1 MNKPARITELEALI
15 NHASGAYYGSGEPVM
30 TDGDFDRMVDELRK
44 LDPANPLL
52 ATVGSPEV
60 GGNYTEV
67 HPVPM
72 FSLNKAT
79 TTDEIAK
86 FVNDVRDDAYVLEPK
101 FDGISMEVT
110 YVDGVL
116 TMASTR
122 GDGKAGVNILAGAM
136 RMPNLPKRLA
146 VPADGVVVVRGEAVC
161 YDANWAKIDPEMKS
175 NSRSAGNGAMQRSD
189 GEGCQHMTFIAYW
202 VRGSNGTR
210 SAVRERAGTSV
221 TFDTEPEQIAALNL
235 LGFTASE
242 YEVVKTSSATALE
255 VETALVR
262 WKTKRSSLGFP
273 IDGVVIKANSL
284 AKQAEMGAVSNR
296 PKGSMAFKWEDEGG
310 ETEVEGVTL
319 SVGHT
324 GQIVPTLRL
333 KSVRILGSN
342 ITNCIS
348 YWRDIR
354 DMGIAIGDRVS
365 LFKAGEIIPKIRG
378 VVQRAENRVRI
389 VEPANCPVCGA
400 RTGRKDGGVHL
411 LCLGDNCAAQATGK
425 VKKWIT
431 SLNILGIGDGLL
443 TELTKPG
450 GRVADPSDLYTMET
464 RHWSSTPM
472 GNGFVGDARAA
483 AIVAEVNKTRTLGID
498 DFLGSLGLPHLGKRK
513 VELIRS
519 KANGKLDTV
528 AAWLDEVTIIANA
541 SRCGI
546 PGVAEEVDA
555 ALVAARPLIE
565 KLLKHIAIKKK
576 AENGLEAAK
585 ALLGGA
591 GFGAGEVAI
600 AVAKHNH
607 QMAAPRSVN
616 TTGTSV
622 VAGQKFVLTGAASRP
637 RKEIAADIEAAG
649 GIVAD
654 AINGTVQFLV
664 QSDPSS
670 KSSKTKKAEQLGI
683 KVISEETLMHML
695 GL

>member
-15 NHASGAYYGSGEPVM
+15 NHASAAYYGSGKPVM
-30 TDGDFDRMVDELRK
+30 ADGDFDRMVDELRK

-52 ATVGSPEV
+52 ATVGTPDV

-79 TTDEIAK
+79 TTEEIAK
-86 FVNDVRDDAYVLEPK
+86 FVNDVRDDAYVLEAK

-110 YVDGVL
+110 YVNGVL

-122 GDGKAGVNILAGAM
+122 GDGKAGVNILAGAR
-136 RMPNLPKRLA
+136 RMPNLPKQLK
-146 VPADGVVVVRGEAVC
+146 GVTGTLIVRGEAICRDEDWV
-161 YDANWAKIDPEMKS
+161 KIDPEMKS
-175 NSRSAGNGAMQRSD
+175 NPRSAGNGAMQRSD

-202 VRGSNGTR
+202 VRSGT
-210 SAVRERAGTSV
+210 GHTSCN
-221 TFDTEPEQIAALNL
+221 TEPAQLDLLAT

-242 YEVVKTSSATALE
+242 YEVIKTSSATALDIE
-255 VETALVR
+255 AALIR
-262 WKTKRSSLGFP
+262 WKAKRSGLGFP

-296 PKGSMAFKWEDEGG
+296 PKGSVAFKWEDEGV
-310 ETEVEGVTL
+310 ETEVEGCLFT
-319 SVGHT
+319 VGHT
-324 GQIVPTLRL
+324 GTITATLRL
-333 KSVRILGSN
+333 KPVRILGTTVS
-342 ITNCIS
+342 NCIT
-348 YWRDIR
+348 YWRDLR
-354 DMGIAIGDRVS
+354 DMEIAVGDTINLV
-365 LFKAGEIIPKIRG
+365 KAGEIIPRVRSVVRRG
-378 VVQRAENRVRI
+378 ENRVRI
-389 VEPANCPVCGA
+389 VEPATCPVCGA
-400 RTGRKDGGVHL
+400 ETGRKDGGVHL
-411 LCLGDNCAAQATGK
+411 LCFGDNCAAQVTGK

-443 TELTKPG
+443 ETLTTATG
-450 GRVADPSDLYTMET
+450 GWPQSDSGMPPRVADPSDLYTLDET
-464 RHWSSTPM
+464 GLAGMPM
-472 GNGFVGDARAA
+472 GAGAVGTARAK
-483 AIVAEVNKTRTLGID
+483 AIIAEISKTRTLGID
-498 DFLGSLGLPHLGKRK
+498 DFIGSLGLPHLGKRK
-513 VELIRS
+513 VEIIRS
-519 KANGKLDTV
+519 RANGKLDTV
-528 AAWLDEVTIIANA
+528 DAWLDEVTIIANA
-541 SRCGI
+541 SQCGI
-546 PGVAEEVDA
+546 PGTAEEIDA

-565 KLLKHIAIKKK
+565 KLLKHIAIRAKVLKPI
-576 AENGLEAAK
+576 ATPISDSMADIAQNGLAAK
-585 ALLGGA
+585 AP
-591 GFGAGEVAI
+591 VSR
-600 AVAKHNH
+600 V
-607 QMAAPRSVN
+607 VN

-683 KVISEETLMHML
+683 KVISEETLMHMI

>member
-15 NHASGAYYGSGEPVM
+15 NHASAAYYGSGEPVM

-202 VRGSNGTR
+202 VRDGGSGVY
-210 SAVRERAGTSV
+210 ACA
-221 TFDTEPEQIAALNL
+221 TEPAQLDL
-235 LGFTASE
+235 LTTLGFAASE
-242 YEVVKTSSATALE
+242 YEVVKTSSATTFE
-255 VETALVR
+255 IETALVR

-389 VEPANCPVCGA
+389 VEPANCPICGA

-483 AIVAEVNKTRTLGID
+483 AIVAEINKTRTLGID

-565 KLLKHIAIKKK
+565 KLLKHITIKKK

-585 ALLGGA
+585 ALLGDA

-600 AVAKHNH
+600 AVAKHSH

-664 QSDPSS
+664 QADPSS